1 MMFIFA
7 ISTIYQLKT
16 MLQLRRE
23 MTNNDKYRTGL
34 VFMEKNK
41 DGEEL

>member
-1 MMFIFA
+1 MTFVLAIF
-7 ISTIYQLKT
+7 TIYKFKT
-16 MLQLRRE
+16 MVQLRRE